1 MKRLFAPL
9 IIVTVVVIGVSTAF
23 VLAPQ
28 PPKSVL
34 ASSVIVFSDVITG
47 ECTVTFMTADGEIL
61 AEFQTVEGRIPVE
74 KIPNAPFV
82 LHRPF
87 LRWTNIQGF
96 SLDGVITQNITFL
109 PLYSYDPTWDG
120 TGGDNGG
127 DNGNNGGNKIPGE
140 YKETQWVW
148 MNYILTGDQV
158 ILGAFL
164 GIIFLLAVVFI
175 FLKLLRGVFH
185 K

>member
-9 IIVTVVVIGVSTAF
+9 IIMTIAVIGVSAAF
-23 VLAPQ
+23 ISVPQ
-28 PPKSVL
+28 VPKSVY
-34 ASSVIVFSDVITG
+34 ANVVTG
-47 ECTVTFMTADGEIL
+47 ESTVTFKTADGETL

-74 KIPNAPFV
+74 KIPNAPFI

-87 LRWTNIQGF
+87 LRWTNVQGF
-96 SLDGVITQNITFL
+96 ALDGVITQNIIFL

-120 TGGDNGG
+120 TGGNDGG
-127 DNGNNGGNKIPGE
+127 DNGGGNTTKPGDGYYQE
-140 YKETQWVW
+140 KQWIW

-158 ILGAFL
+158 ILGVCL
-164 GIIFLLAVVFI
+164 GIIFLLAAVFI

>member
-9 IIVTVVVIGVSTAF
+9 LIIAVVIIGVGIAF
-23 VLAPQ
+23 VFTPQ
-28 PPKSVL
+28 SPKSVY
-34 ASSVIVFSDVITG
+34 ASVITG
-47 ECTVTFMTADGEIL
+47 ESTVTFKTADGEIL
-61 AEFQTVEGRIPVE
+61 AEFQTMEGRIPVE
-74 KIPNAPFV
+74 KIPNAPFI

-96 SLDGVITQNITFL
+96 SLDGVITANITFL

-127 DNGNNGGNKIPGE
+127 DNGNNGGGNKIPDE
-140 YKETQWVW
+140 YRETQWMW
-148 MNYILTGDQV
+148 MNYMLTGDQV

-164 GIIFLLAVVFI
+164 GIIFLLAAVFI